1 VSLSRR
7 KFLRQTAALLP
18 SAACVP
24 SFAQALSAP
33 FESVVRVKF
42 NPSQTLA
49 IIPTDF
55 VGLGYEI
62 SSVARPGVLSSKNA
76 VLVQLVQTLGKQG
89 VIRVGGNTSDYASYA
104 PNARPASVPESQ
116 GGSVVNDAVLRDL
129 GGFLDRT
136 GWQLIWS
143 LNLGNGTEQNAIQE
157 AKAVMATARDHLIA
171 FEIGNEPDLFSAQQ
185 RHRSLGYTYDAYLRE
200 YRAFRDA
207 IRKAIP
213 HAQFAGPDAAIQT
226 DWVVN
231 FARDEGNDTKLLTQ
245 HYYREGQSA
254 SSTAEKLL
262 HPDPKL
268 APMLEKLRRASESSQ
283 VPYRICETNSFSGGG
298 KPGVSD
304 TFASALWVLDFM
316 FTLAAAGCAGVN
328 METGLNQLGFISSYS
343 PIGEDEHGNC
353 WAAPEYYGMLAFAQ
367 AGIGRIIGCEIDA
380 GEQSIRAYATQPA
393 PERLVLVVIN
403 KEPAFHAEILVDTR
417 AFKPF
422 RAASVCRLLASSL
435 ESKSGITLGGREVSD
450 IRVGTTG
457 KSEEIEISN
466 NRLQVRVPAASAAVI
481 SLHH

>member
-7 KFLRQTAALLP
+7 KLLTQTAALLP
-18 SAACVP
+18 AAVCVP
-24 SFAQALSAP
+24 SFVQALSAP
-33 FESVVRVKF
+33 CESVVRIKF

-49 IIPTDF
+49 IIPPNF

-62 SSVARPGVLSSKNA
+62 SSVARPGVLSSNNA
-76 VLVQLVQTLGKQG
+76 ALAQLVQTLGKQG

-116 GGSVVNDAVLRDL
+116 GGSVVNDAVLHDL

-136 GWQLIWS
+136 GWQLIWG
-143 LNLGNGTEQNAIQE
+143 LNLGNGTEGNAVQE
-157 AKAVMATARDHLIA
+157 AKAVMATARDHLVA
-171 FEIGNEPDLFSAQQ
+171 FEIGNEPDLFSAKQ
-185 RHRSLGYTYDAYLRE
+185 RHRSPGYTYDAYLRE

-213 HAQFAGPDAAIQT
+213 HAPFAGPDAAIQT

-254 SSTAEKLL
+254 TSTAEKLL

-268 APMLEKLRRASESSQ
+268 APMLAKLRRASQSSR

-343 PIGEDEHGNC
+343 PIGEEHGSS

-367 AGIGRIIGCEIDA
+367 AGVGRIIGCETDA
-380 GEQSIRAYATQPA
+380 GERSIRAYATQPA
-393 PERLVLVVIN
+393 PGRVVLVVIN
-403 KEPAFHAEILVDTR
+403 KEPAFHAEILAHTA
-417 AFKPF
+417 AFKLF

-435 ESKSGITLGGREVSD
+435 ESKAGITLAGREVSD
-450 IRVGTTG
+450 RRIGTAG
-457 KSEEIEISN
+457 KGEEIEISN
-466 NRLQVRVPAASAAVI
+466 NRLQVQVPPASAAVI